1 MNKISFKTLF
11 LVLLITSLIVYLC
24 LTFKI
29 TSKKA
34 NKLFEV
40 YLSGKKIGLIAS
52 SDELYNLIDE
62 EQTEIK
68 EKYNVDKVY
77 PPSGLEIQSTM
88 TYKNRVLTAKEVY
101 EEIKDI
107 DPFTIEG
114 YEVSIKL
121 DKGTMNFYILNKEH
135 LDTAIKNTI
144 LAFVSKEE
152 YDNYLEGKEVD
163 ITEEGKEITD
173 IYFDKEV
180 TIKRKY
186 ISTEENIIT
195 NENDLSMFFLF
206 GTTNL
211 TDKYEVKAEDTIET
225 IAYKNELGVS
235 DFLIANP
242 EIKGENALL
251 AIGQKVTVAGINPV
265 SNIVVES
272 FETENSKI
280 SYETK
285 LIYDKTLDASKTYT
299 KQEGKKGLA
308 KVTYATKEMNGVILN
323 TVPVSEEIISEP
335 IDKIV
340 VVGAKNIV
348 YYGNTT
354 YWAWPT
360 SKPFRI
366 SSHFGYRIH
375 PIYKE
380 NRLHNGTDIT
390 GTRSDNIYAI
400 QSGTV
405 INVGYHSSSGNYIY
419 IKHNNTYTST
429 YLHLRKQLV
438 KEGDK
443 VEKGQLIG
451 IMGNTG
457 ASTGKHLHLG
467 LLKNG
472 KYVNALTL
480 YQ

>member
-1 MNKISFKTLF
+1 MNKINYKTLF
-11 LVLLITSLIVYLC
+11 FIILMIGLITYLSF
-24 LTFKI
+24 TFKI
-29 TSKKA
+29 TSQTA
-34 NKLFEV
+34 NKLYEV
-40 YLSGKKIGLIAS
+40 YLSGKKIGLITS
-52 SDELYNLIDE
+52 SNELYNLIDE

-68 EKYNVDKVY
+68 EKYGVDKVY
-77 PPSGLEIQSTM
+77 PPSGLEIQSVM
-88 TYKNRVLTAKEVY
+88 TYKNKALSAKQIY

-107 DPFTIEG
+107 EPFTIEG

-121 DKGTMNFYILNKEH
+121 DKGNKKFYILNKED
-135 LDTAIKNTI
+135 LDIAIKNTI
-144 LAFVSKEE
+144 LAFISEEE
-152 YDNYLEGKEVD
+152 YNNYLLGKEVD

-180 TIKRKY
+180 TIKKTY

-195 NENDLSMFFLF
+195 NSSDLSMFFLF

-242 EIKGENALL
+242 EIAGENALL
-251 AIGQKVTVAGINPV
+251 AIGQKVTVAGIDPV

-272 FETENSKI
+272 FETENLSI
-280 SYETK
+280 SYDTK
-285 LIYDKTLDASKTYT
+285 LVYDKNLDASKTYT

-308 KVTYATKEMNGVILN
+308 KVTYATKEMNGVILTTAQVN
-323 TVPVSEEIISEP
+323 EEIISEP

-340 VVGAKNIV
+340 VVGAKNVV

-380 NRLHNGTDIT
+380 SRLHNGTDIT
-390 GTRSDNIYAI
+390 GTKSDNIYAI

-405 INVGYHSSSGNYIY
+405 TSVGYNGSSGNYIY
-419 IKHNNTYTST
+419 IKHNDTYTST

-438 KEGDK
+438 KVGDK

-467 LLKNG
+467 LIKNG